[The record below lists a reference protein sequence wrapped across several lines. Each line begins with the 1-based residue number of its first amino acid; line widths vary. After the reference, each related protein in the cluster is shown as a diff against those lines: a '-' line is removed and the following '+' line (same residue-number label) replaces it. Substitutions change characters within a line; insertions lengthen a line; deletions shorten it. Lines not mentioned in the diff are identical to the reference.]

1 MTDSEHRAS
10 RENSR
15 VSGDGAGPEGVRAGP
30 VSLAATGIAALLLL
44 AATALP
50 VLEVSVRGEA
60 VSGLARSGW
69 ELHGPLLPILAAVAV
84 AGAVLAARGRLA
96 GAFTI
101 AATGLVTLAVV
112 IAGDAPDI
120 GATGLVPGSLAQG
133 TASAGPGFYIATL
146 AGVLLLLTGGLLA
159 LRSYEG

>member
-1 MTDSEHRAS
+1 MTDSEHRTR

-15 VSGDGAGPEGVRAGP
+15 VSGDGGGPEGVRAGA
-30 VSLAATGIAALLLL
+30 VSLFATGLAAVLLL
-44 AATALP
+44 AATVLP

-84 AGAVLAARGRLA
+84 AGAVLAARDRLA
-96 GAFTI
+96 GAFAI
-101 AATGLVTLAVV
+101 AATGLVTLAIIV
-112 IAGDAPDI
+112 AGDAPDI
-120 GATGLVPGSLAQG
+120 GATGLVPGTLAQG
-133 TASAGPGFYIATL
+133 TASAGPGFYVAIL

>member
-1 MTDSEHRAS
+1 MTDSGHRTSA
-10 RENSR
+10 ENSR
-15 VSGDGAGPEGVRAGP
+15 VSEDGAGPEGVRAGP
-30 VSLAATGIAALLLL
+30 AWLAATGLAALLLL

-60 VSGLARSGW
+60 VGALSRSGW

-84 AGAVLAARGRLA
+84 GGAVIAARGRLA
-96 GAFTI
+96 GAFAI
-101 AATGLVTLAVV
+101 AASGLAALAVI
-112 IAGDAPDI
+112 IAGEAPDI

-133 TASAGPGFYIATL
+133 TASAGPGFYIAML